1 MKINPIG
8 NGFPK
13 PSKATK
19 VIAVM
24 VTASLTGA
32 YLLDRKVNKKK

>member
-13 PSKATK
+13 INKGVKTLIVLSTILAG
-19 VIAVM
+19 
-24 VTASLTGA
+24 GA
-32 YLLDRKVNKKK
+32 RLITRKDRKK

>member
-13 PSKATK
+13 
-19 VIAVM
+19 
-24 VTASLTGA
+24 
-32 YLLDRKVNKKK
+32 VNKGIKTMLVLATISLGGARLINRKDNKK